1 VQLYFCYLFVDEEK
15 VMGLLDIVLGA
26 VTAAQGRNSNTT
38 TSPMGGNS
46 GLGGGNNAALIAAV
60 LAMVAQHASAGRQ
73 GAGMTGGASAMGAGS
88 LGGIAELLGQFQRS
102 GLGDVFAS
110 WISKG
115 QNAPISGAQIQSAL
129 GPDMV
134 AQLAQQLGQSQDATA
149 AQLAEV
155 MPQVVDQLTPNGQVP
170 EGGVGDLD
178 SLLVRFDQQ

>member
-1 VQLYFCYLFVDEEK
+1 
-15 VMGLLDIVLGA
+15 MGLLDIVLGA
-26 VTAAQGRNSNTT
+26 VTAAQGRSSNTS
-38 TSPMGGNS
+38 TSPMGGS
-46 GLGGGNNAALIAAV
+46 GLGGNNAALIAAV
-60 LAMVAQHASAGRQ
+60 LAMLAQRTSAGGQ
-73 GAGMTGGASAMGAGS
+73 GAGMGSGAGSMGGGS
-88 LGGIAELLGQFQRS
+88 LGGIGELLAQFQRS

-134 AQLAQQLGQSQDATA
+134 TQLAQQLGQSQDATA

-170 EGGVGDLD
+170 EGGLGDLD
-178 SLLVRFDQQ
+178 SLLVQFDQK